1 MTIYSYIISCHISLS
16 SIGYQLIRYYDMAWG
31 MSRSHICDF
40 ANLHF
45 WKFAFLHFCTLGIG
59 TRPIIHCSNTRRYQK
74 IGLIPIPEDWSHSNT
89 RRLVS
94 FQYQKIGLVPIPENW
109 SHSNTRSYVGGS
121 MAVYVYM
128 TIRTA
133 LFSVTNSRECMGGNG
148 EALQLHAVYKRHILY
163 SRKNPHQV
171 LQVTRATSELSL
183 VTSLLSM

>member
-59 TRPIIHCSNTRRYQK
+59 TRPIIHCSNTRR
-74 IGLIPIPEDWSHSNT
+74 
-89 RRLVS
+89 LVS
-94 FQYQKIGLVPIPENW
+94 FQYQKIGLIPIPENW

-133 LFSVTNSRECMGGNG
+133 LFSVTNSCECMGGNG
-148 EALQLHAVYKRHILY
+148 EALQLRAVYKRHILY
-163 SRKNPHQV
+163 SRENPHQV
-171 LQVTRATSELSL
+171 LQVTCATSELSL
-183 VTSLLSM
+183 VTSLLPCRKPSFFLHGEEPRYKAI